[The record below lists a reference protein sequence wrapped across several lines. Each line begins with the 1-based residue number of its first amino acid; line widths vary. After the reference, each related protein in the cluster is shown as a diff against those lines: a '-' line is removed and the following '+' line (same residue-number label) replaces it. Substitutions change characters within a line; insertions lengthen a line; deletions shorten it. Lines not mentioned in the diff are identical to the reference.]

1 MPKHDTATGHAA
13 FAAHDHTDCEASAM
27 ADAEAVCRE
36 EALRL
41 TPLRR
46 KVLEILLEGHR
57 AVGAYDILAKL
68 SEAGF
73 SSQPPVAYRALDFLV
88 ENGFAHRLA
97 SVNAFLA
104 CGHPGTP
111 HQPAF
116 LICTRCRSV
125 AEAET
130 EATARAVAEA
140 AGALGFEVT
149 ATRLEVEGLCPD
161 CQKGQTA

>member
-1 MPKHDTATGHAA
+1 MQNHVTATGHAA
-13 FAAHDHTDCEASAM
+13 FAKHDHADCSSSAM

-46 KVLEILLEGHR
+46 KVLEILLESHK
-57 AVGAYDILAKL
+57 AVGAYDILARL
-68 SEAGF
+68 ADDGF

-104 CGHPGTP
+104 CGHPGTG

-116 LICTRCRSV
+116 LICTQCRCV

-130 EATARAVAEA
+130 EATIHAVREA
-140 AGALGFEVT
+140 AKAHGFAVS

-161 CQKGQTA
+161 CQKGQPA